1 MDNVRSNII
10 DMVDKTYEWMEYQ
23 RFVEK
28 EDEHNN
34 KYSLIKFT
42 DKVCGE
48 IILWIY
54 LYETEHILIEFRNA
68 MTTKHENAIRLEF
81 DGDFM
86 ELHNILLNYV
96 HTMCEIHNIDL

>member
-34 KYSLIKFT
+34 KYFLIKFT

-68 MTTKHENAIRLEF
+68 MTTNIEHKFEYNSYKEFIYNLEKIKY
-81 DGDFM
+81 
-86 ELHNILLNYV
+86 LY
-96 HTMCEIHNIDL
+96 

>member
-10 DMVDKTYEWMEYQ
+10 DMVDKTYAWMEYQ

-34 KYSLIKFT
+34 KYFLIKFT

-68 MTTKHENAIRLEF
+68 MTTNIEHKFEYNSYKEFIYNLEKIKY
-81 DGDFM
+81 
-86 ELHNILLNYV
+86 LY
-96 HTMCEIHNIDL
+96 